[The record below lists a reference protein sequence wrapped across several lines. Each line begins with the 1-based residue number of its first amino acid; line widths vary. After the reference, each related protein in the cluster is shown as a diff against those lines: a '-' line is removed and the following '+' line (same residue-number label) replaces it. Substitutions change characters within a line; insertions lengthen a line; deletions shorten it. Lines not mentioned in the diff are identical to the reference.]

1 MPDDEGGHSGPETRS
16 TAAGTLV
23 TIGALLLLVGWFRD
37 EGVGDHGLS
46 PVAGRWLGVLVVL
59 LCVLVAWARHQ
70 ESPGTTTR
78 RRWVIT
84 ALAVSAAL
92 AATAFHVVDGLR
104 RYGDGYPG
112 VVAPLGVA
120 GGVAVIAGLLL
131 GAVRPAEGRWRRWN
145 ALRLA
150 AVASVSALLVAACV
164 PVALTS
170 GGWAVRSAT
179 ASAVAV
185 PPVPATVSRVGWT
198 TPMPGPVRDVRPA
211 GAGAVVLLSDGVL
224 GVDGSSGAIRWS
236 YRRLGARAAWMVA
249 SPDGGSVVLGMLP
262 QQDGGADTMLILDAM
277 TGAVR
282 STGGYSADLANPH
295 QEMITDDVLVG
306 QGLWDDDRDYPAF
319 SLRDGGTA
327 WTWRRPE
334 GCRGEGFRA
343 VGALHHRIVI
353 SAKCGAESKFFVL
366 DSATGRQVAEHVVAI
381 TPQGSLPP
389 EVVIAPDRSLALLK
403 AYEPVRPEQAV
414 QLLDAGSDRILPM
427 PVPLYR
433 LIGYGLATD
442 GKISKPP
449 LLRDARTGEVRYQQ
463 EISSCAFSGVL
474 LESMVLCVRRGDY
487 SWVKTFLDTGKAA
500 LTLTPLGTQQPA
512 DLPVELGPRNE
523 HDTDRPL
530 ELVAANGAV
539 IVYSGIDGRDGSHD
553 TLVGLR

>member
-1 MPDDEGGHSGPETRS
+1 M
-16 TAAGTLV
+16 
-23 TIGALLLLVGWFRD
+23 
-37 EGVGDHGLS
+37 
-46 PVAGRWLGVLVVL
+46 LVVL

-112 VVAPLGVA
+112 VVAPLGVV

-131 GAVRPAEGRWRRWN
+131 GAVRLAEGRWRRWN